1 MTLRQALDRTLRLM
15 WDELEA
21 ATPADTLIT
30 ALTGTEVAI
39 VADAANLVTHSAQ
52 TAYVTAALLMARSG
66 HRVHLLAPD
75 VSLMGAQAP
84 LPPGRMIAGLLAVGG
99 DLLPGITFSD
109 TMPAGTIDL
118 VVTLGDTKTPLRGR
132 EMISLNAGDW
142 YGSLLSPRNAT
153 RWRAG
158 EWPLGGMAAAA
169 MAATEAF
176 KIAMLKLD
184 RHARNPAVMMEMFE
198 PSADVEFALAP
209 AGTSITSELGEFDC
223 VSGGAI
229 TQSALYALTRL
240 QGVRGRARVIEP
252 DFADLSN
259 LNRYMLLLH
268 SHLGAQ
274 KAKDLEEICAG
285 TGLAIEPVPKR
296 YDAKEVEAI
305 RLRAVALVGVDD
317 IPSRWLVQRA
327 MPTWLGVGATTHWS
341 AMASFHAPG
350 VGGCAECLHPDDD
363 PTDAPIPTVAFV
375 SFWAGLL
382 TAAYFLRSCAG
393 GLSAAPLDQQV
404 YITPCRPESPIW
416 AIVPVRANCST
427 CASLVSRCVLT

>member
-15 WDELEA
+15 WDELDA

-39 VADAANLVTHSAQ
+39 VADAVNLATHSAQ

-75 VSLMGAQAP
+75 VSLMGAQPP

-142 YGSLLSPRNAT
+142 DGSLLSSRNAT

-176 KIAMLKLD
+176 KIAMRKLE
-184 RHARNPAVMMEMFE
+184 RHARNPAMMMEMFA

-229 TQSALYALTRL
+229 TQATLYALTRL
-240 QGVRGRARVIEP
+240 PGLRGHARVIEP
-252 DFADLSN
+252 EFAELTN

-268 SHLGAQ
+268 SHLEAQ
-274 KAKDLEEICAG
+274 KAEDLEEICAG
-285 TGLAIEPVPKR
+285 TGLEIAPIPRRYEPKT
-296 YDAKEVEAI
+296 AEAI
-305 RLRAVALVGVDD
+305 GLSEVVLVGVDD

-327 MPTWLGVGATTHWS
+327 EPAWLSVGATTHWS
-341 AMASFHAPG
+341 AMASFHVPG
-350 VGGCAECLHPDDD
+350 AGGCAQCLHPDDD
-363 PTDAPIPTVAFV
+363 PTEDPIPTVAFV

-382 TAAYFLRSCAG
+382 TAAYFLRQRAG
-393 GLSAAPLDQQV
+393 VLSAAPLDQQI

-416 AIVPVRANCST
+416 AIVPLRANCAACTSLEAR
-427 CASLVSRCVLT
+427 CALT